1 MFKVPEQKKV
11 RVIIDADAKNEAD
24 DQYAII
30 HAMLTPKF
38 DIRGLIGAHYGNR
51 QYADSMERSYEECR
65 KLVSMMNVPQ
75 EIGVYK
81 GAAEAVKDSDHF
93 EYSEGAEL
101 IVRECMAEDERPLFV
116 AFTGPITDLACAW
129 LAHPEI
135 AGKLTAIWIG
145 GGAYPDG
152 GSEFNL
158 SNDIKAANI
167 VFQSGIDL
175 WQVPINVYSKM
186 MISLTE
192 LEMKVAD
199 CGEIGSYLF
208 QQLVDFND
216 SHATRSPWP
225 SGENWCLGDS
235 PVVGLMMDQMRLSS
249 EEREAPTVDENFGYH
264 FSGEGRKIRV
274 YHDINERFILEDFF
288 SKLKKYGQKTM
299 QTI

>member
-1 MFKVPEQKKV
+1 MFTVPEQKRV

-30 HAMLTPKF
+30 HALLTPKF

-51 QYADSMERSYEECR
+51 QYDDSMERSYEECR
-65 KLVSMMNVPQ
+65 KLVSMMHMTQSV
-75 EIGVYK
+75 GVYK
-81 GAAEAVKDSDHF
+81 GAAEAVKDANHF
-93 EYSEGAEL
+93 EYSEGADL
-101 IVRECMAEDERPLFV
+101 IVRECMSEDERPLFV

-135 AGKLTAIWIG
+135 AGRLTAIWIG

-152 GSEFNL
+152 GQEYNL
-158 SNDIKAANI
+158 SNDIQAANI
-167 VFQSGIDL
+167 VFQSDINL

-199 CGEIGSYLF
+199 CGEIGRYLF
-208 QQLVDFND
+208 QQMIEFND
-216 SHATRSPWP
+216 SLAAQPFWP

-235 PVVGLMMDQMRLSS
+235 PVVGLMMDRMMFSAQEM
-249 EEREAPTVDENFGYH
+249 EAPTVDEELRYH

-274 YHDINERFILEDFF
+274 YHDINVRFILEDFF
-288 SKLKKYGQKTM
+288 SKLKKYAQKNG
-299 QTI
+299 